1 VASEAIQLLQ
11 PLLAVRI
18 DRDGPP
24 PPTPAQIEERERA
37 AYQKGYDDA
46 SVSINRQ
53 ILEQRAD
60 ANHMREHLF
69 RALEQAAASAAAE
82 VRSVLPYLT
91 IQALRRVIA
100 RVEVTR
106 ETVEGV
112 IHELLAEIG
121 PDVGPVELRL
131 HPADLRLVQDLEPNL
146 AGIHPGLRLVGDE
159 SLARGDAQAATR
171 FGKVDA
177 RLENKLARLGSA
189 LTGH

>member
-1 VASEAIQLLQ
+1 MASETAHFFQ

-18 DRDGPP
+18 ERDGPP
-24 PPTPAQIEERERA
+24 PLTAAQIEDRERA
-37 AYQKGYDDA
+37 AYQKGRDEA
-46 SVSINRQ
+46 SALINQQ

-69 RALEQAAASAAAE
+69 RALEQAAANAAAE

-100 RVEVTR
+100 RVEVSR
-106 ETVEGV
+106 EMVEGV
-112 IHELLAEIG
+112 VNELLTEIG

-131 HPADLRLVQDLEPNL
+131 HPADLKLVHDLEPNL
-146 AGIHPGLRLVGDE
+146 AGIHPGLRLVADE
-159 SLARGDAQAATR
+159 SLARGDAQAVTR

-177 RLENKLARLGSA
+177 RLENKLARIGAA
-189 LTGH
+189 LAGH

>member
-1 VASEAIQLLQ
+1 MASEATQFFQ

-18 DRDGPP
+18 ERDGPP
-24 PPTPAQIEERERA
+24 PLTAAQIEERERA
-37 AYQKGYDDA
+37 AYQKGYDTA
-46 SVSINRQ
+46 AVMINQQ

-69 RALEQAAASAAAE
+69 RALEQAATNAAAE

-106 ETVEGV
+106 EMVEGV
-112 IHELLAEIG
+112 INELLTEIG
-121 PDVGPVELRL
+121 TDIGPVELRL
-131 HPADLRLVQDLEPNL
+131 HPADLKLVHDLEPNL
-146 AGIHPGLRLVGDE
+146 TSIHPGLRLVGDD
-159 SLARGDAQAATR
+159 SLARGDAQASTR

-177 RLENKLARLGSA
+177 RLENKLARIGAA
-189 LTGH
+189 LAGH

>member
-1 VASEAIQLLQ
+1 MASETAQFFQ

-18 DRDGPP
+18 ERDGPP
-24 PPTPAQIEERERA
+24 ALTPAQIEEREHA
-37 AYQKGYDDA
+37 AYQKGYDTA
-46 SVSINRQ
+46 SAMINQ
-53 ILEQRAD
+53 QLLEQRSD

-69 RALEQAAASAAAE
+69 RALEQAAAGAAAE

-106 ETVEGV
+106 EMVEGV
-112 IHELLAEIG
+112 INELLTEIG

-131 HPADLRLVQDLEPNL
+131 HPADLKLVHDLEPNL
-146 AGIHPGLRLVGDE
+146 AGIHPGLRLVADE
-159 SLARGDAQAATR
+159 SLARGDAQASTR

-177 RLENKLARLGSA
+177 RLENKLARIGAA
-189 LTGH
+189 LAGH